1 MYKKQNLIA
10 RFALHLRNAVG
21 ILAVAAFID
30 QVVIPA
36 FATIDNTAT
45 VTGTPASGSLPT
57 PAPSSSQSVPVTS
70 AAASLTTDKTVSV
83 APTVANGANA
93 AVTDGGDTITYQ
105 YLVTNNGNVTMTA
118 VAPSDPAG
126 PTFNGIASAGALSGF
141 TLVSTTGTGTPGLG
155 NTATLAPGKTATFTA
170 VYTLDQ
176 LDALRAAG
184 ITNGVSNTANAVG
197 TRPGNIAYSG
207 PDDTTP
213 ALTTIPA
220 GPELTVAKTFAFTTG
235 TSPADAG
242 DVITYT
248 YTIANTGNVTINNV
262 TASDTHEGSAVPAA
276 SFSDGALLT
285 EGSPL
290 PAGQTSTDTAATPG
304 VWGVL
309 RPGATITFTYV
320 HTVTQTEVDAG

>member
-1 MYKKQNLIA
+1 MYNKHKLTARIA
-10 RFALHLRNAVG
+10 FHLRNAVG

-36 FATIDNTAT
+36 LATIDNTAT

-57 PAPSSSQSVPVTS
+57 PAPTSSQSVPVTS
-70 AAASLTTDKTVSV
+70 AAASLTTDKTVFV
-83 APTVANGANA
+83 APTVASGANA
-93 AVTDGGDTITYQ
+93 TITDGGDTITYQ
-105 YLVTNNGNVTMTA
+105 YLISNNGNVTMTA
-118 VAPSDPAG
+118 VAPADPLG
-126 PTFNGIASAGALSGF
+126 PTFNGTAGAGTLSGF

-155 NTATLAPGKTATFTA
+155 NTATLTPGQTATFRA
-170 VYTLDQ
+170 VYTLAQ

-184 ITNGVSNTANAVG
+184 ITDGVSNTANAVG
-197 TRPGNIAYSG
+197 TRPGNLPYTG

-220 GPELTVAKTFAFTTG
+220 GPRLTVAKTFAFTTG

-248 YTIANTGNVTINNV
+248 YTIQNTGNVTINNV
-262 TASDTHEGSAVPAA
+262 TASDTHEGTAVPTA
-276 SFSDGALLT
+276 SFSNGTLVT

-290 PAGQTSTDTAATPG
+290 PGGQTSTDTPATPG
-304 VWGVL
+304 VWTVL
-309 RPGATITFTYV
+309 RPGATITFTYA
-320 HTVTQTEVDAG
+320 HTVTQDEVDNG